1 MLKSPA
7 NRWRLFRSFIL
18 HPQCLEGRNCRSAVV
33 LVDDP
38 LDFITG
44 YDRLV
49 LLQEVLGGVGLHCHF
64 IDPLGQV
71 YREDPEVR
79 QATVLA
85 AVGLIAH
92 CASLAVQLLTLGV
105 TIEDDRGQAQEVVTH
120 LHDFSGGSLGDS
132 LDVAEADMDVAASSS
147 QGWRGIL
154 RNHVL
159 TTSPAVVVRLA
170 TEDVSLGTEAAEEFL
185 VVQVRGQVLDDVHAE
200 WVEHLGTQESNGDD
214 TLHELFLGTGRVDV
228 VLQKNVVFL
237 DGTTGY
243 SQGLFLGSAD
253 EADDALGVTVVA
265 DENFGIC
272 TDQGDCVVHCMFSSF
287 SRISGMLYWLVGTT
301 SDLSRP
307 GSPTSMVIG
316 AMMERIRS
324 LGTPS
329 RPSHSIRQS
338 SLVYPCHNSAS

>member
-1 MLKSPA
+1 MLKSPD
-7 NRWRLFRSFIL
+7 NRWRLFRSFIY
-18 HPQCLEGRNCRSAVV
+18 HPQRFKCSYRRGAVV
-33 LVDDP
+33 LVDDS
-38 LDFITG
+38 LDFIAR
-44 YDRLV
+44 YDGLV
-49 LLQEVLGGVGLHCHF
+49 LLQEVLGGVSPYCHF
-64 IDPLGQV
+64 IDPLGQID
-71 YREDPEVR
+71 REDPEVR

-105 TIEDDRGQAQEVVTH
+105 TVEDDRRQAQEVVTH
-120 LHDFSGGSLGDS
+120 LHDLAGVRFGDS

-147 QGWRGIL
+147 QGRRGIL
-154 RNHVL
+154 RHHVL

-185 VVQVRGQVLDDVHAE
+185 VVQVRRQVLDDVHAE
-200 WVEHLGTQESNGDD
+200 GVEHLGTKESDGNDPLD
-214 TLHELFLGTGRVDV
+214 ELFLGAGRVDV

-243 SQGLFLGSAD
+243 SQGRFLGSTD

-329 RPSHSIRQS
+329 RPSHSIR
-338 SLVYPCHNSAS
+338 

>member
-7 NRWRLFRSFIL
+7 NRWRLFRSFIF
-18 HPQCLEGRNCRSAVV
+18 HPQRLKCSYRRSAVV
-33 LVDDP
+33 LVDDS
-38 LDFITG
+38 LDFIAR
-44 YDRLV
+44 YDGLV
-49 LLQEVLGGVGLHCHF
+49 LLQEVLGGVSLYCHF
-64 IDPLGQV
+64 IDPRGQV
-71 YREDPEVR
+71 DGEDPEVG

-105 TIEDDRGQAQEVVTH
+105 TVEDDRGQAQEVVTH
-120 LHDFSGGSLGDS
+120 LHDFSGVRLGDS
-132 LDVAEADMDVAASSS
+132 LDVAEADMDVAASSA
-147 QGWRGIL
+147 QGRRGIL
-154 RNHVL
+154 RHHVL

-200 WVEHLGTQESNGDD
+200 GVEHLGTQESNGND
-214 TLHELFLGTGRVDV
+214 TLHELFLGAGRVDV

-243 SQGLFLGSAD
+243 SQGGFLGSTD

-272 TDQGDCVVHCMFSSF
+272 TDQGDCVVHCIVSSF
-287 SRISGMLYWLVGTT
+287 SRISGML
-301 SDLSRP
+301 
-307 GSPTSMVIG
+307 
-316 AMMERIRS
+316 
-324 LGTPS
+324 
-329 RPSHSIRQS
+329 
-338 SLVYPCHNSAS
+338 